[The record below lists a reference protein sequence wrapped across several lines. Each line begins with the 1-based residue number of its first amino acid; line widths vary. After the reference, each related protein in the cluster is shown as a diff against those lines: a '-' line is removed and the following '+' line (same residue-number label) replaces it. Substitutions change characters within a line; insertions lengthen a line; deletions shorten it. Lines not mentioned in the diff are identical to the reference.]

1 MPFLILASCM
11 STEARPDQLLF
22 RLRPTDSEA
31 GVSRDTLS
39 RLATTLGIK
48 ETQVLHYAVRQL
60 ARDVL
65 PAYEADDGP
74 LSAVQLRAIRKAVPQ
89 GKSKSVKSSLF

>member
-1 MPFLILASCM
+1 MTVA
-11 STEARPDQLLF
+11 TRADQLLF
-22 RLRPTDSEA
+22 RLRPTDPEA

-48 ETQVLHYAVRQL
+48 ETQVLHYAARQL

-65 PAYEADDGP
+65 HP
-74 LSAVQLRAIRKAVPQ
+74 
-89 GKSKSVKSSLF
+89 